1 MEIANRAKIERILE
15 RIVYQIAENHCDAKK
30 IVFVGVKESGWILA
44 KEVIHYLNR
53 LIAAEIQLISLEIDK
68 KNPIL
73 GKAEIKLSE
82 SLAKDSD
89 VIILVD
95 DVINSGRTL
104 FYALHPFLNIK
115 IEKLQTLILV
125 ERKYKR
131 FPIIADYVGI
141 SLNTTMKEHIEVKV
155 KGNKLESI
163 ELV

>member
-1 MEIANRAKIERILE
+1 MQIADRAKIERILE
-15 RIVYQIAENHCDAKK
+15 RIVYQIAENHCEAKK

-44 KEVIHYLNR
+44 QEVIRYLNK
-53 LIAAEIQLISLEIDK
+53 LIQSEIILVSLEINK
-68 KNPIL
+68 KNPVL
-73 GKAEIKLSE
+73 SRAEVKVSHPLSD
-82 SLAKDSD
+82 DSD

-104 FYALHPFLNIK
+104 FYSLQPFLDIK
-115 IEKLQTLILV
+115 INKLQTLILV

-155 KGNKLESI
+155 KGDKLDSI